1 MNVEHRRTK
10 AGSTRKKRKYLILG
24 VSAPPA
30 TRDSAPEELE
40 PTAVER
46 ITKSRHERIAELAY
60 YRAERRGFTGGD
72 PDRDWHEA
80 EMELEEL
87 LRKGRPF

>member
-1 MNVEHRRTK
+1 MNVEHHRTK
-10 AGSTRKKRKYLILG
+10 AGTTRKKRKYLILG
-24 VSAPPA
+24 VSAP
-30 TRDSAPEELE
+30 
-40 PTAVER
+40 AVER
-46 ITKSRHERIAELAY
+46 SSKSRHERIAELAY

-87 LRKGRPF
+87 LRKGRPPGRGEGN